1 MRRYE
6 IKEIFDALQGEGYW
20 SGTPA
25 TFVRFAACNLWSG
38 REETRVRDAERCGAR
53 CPLWCDTD
61 FVGGEQMTAT
71 EIAARV
77 SDLPLVV
84 FTGGEPLLQLDVEL
98 ALAFHRARPL
108 ARRAVET
115 NGTVAIPTDVRGLG
129 LWVCVSPKTAPDRV
143 VVRHGD
149 ELKLVFPA
157 HDPAEYEQL
166 AAGFGHRFL
175 QPQAGQTGPDRL
187 TMEATARYCV
197 EHPSWRLSVQLQ
209 KVVGFR

>member
-1 MRRYE
+1 MKRYAV
-6 IKEIFDALQGEGYW
+6 KEVFTSIQGEGYHA
-20 SGTPA
+20 GTPA
-25 TFVRFAACNLWSG
+25 TFVRFAGCNLWSG
-38 REETRVRDAERCGAR
+38 REEDRVRDAAR
-53 CPLWCDTD
+53 HAAACSAWCDTD
-61 FVGGEQMTAT
+61 FVGGVLLTAD
-71 EIAARV
+71 EVARQIADV
-77 SDLPLVV
+77 PLVV

-98 ALAFHRARPL
+98 ALACHRARPL

-115 NGTVAIPTDVRGLG
+115 NGTVAVPTDVRGLG

-166 AAGFGHRFL
+166 ASGFEHRFL
-175 QPQAGQTGPDRL
+175 QPQAGPGGL
-187 TMEATARYCV
+187 NLAVMAATARYCV

-209 KVVGFR
+209 KVVGIP